1 MQAMNRNTRI
11 VTTAVALLGTLA
23 CSGKPSPA
31 LQARIDSLQNASNER
46 DRLVQEMAQ
55 DARMISD
62 VSAELAKV
70 KVRGKLNV
78 SSESPAQATRD
89 SLVARARYIA
99 GRLNAT
105 ETQLRSSERRIRGL
119 TTISD
124 SLRNTLQA
132 TIANYDS
139 VVASQ
144 RADLVAY
151 AAQIDSLKG
160 ENSTLSAVNTALKD
174 TVGDLTL
181 RDNTVYYVIG
191 TRDDLKNRHIIDET
205 GGSRFLFI
213 LWKSGTSVQPAR
225 TLDPS
230 SFTAIDKRQVTTIP
244 LPDSTKSYRIA
255 SRQDLSALATPP
267 DGDGK
272 LHGEVQIASPTKFWA
287 SSKYL
292 IIVES

>member
-1 MQAMNRNTRI
+1 MTSRTRI
-11 VTTAVALLGTLA
+11 VATAALLMGALA
-23 CSGKPSPA
+23 CQSKPSPQ
-31 LQARIDSLQNASNER
+31 LQARIDSLQNAANER

-70 KVRGKLNV
+70 QVRGKLNV
-78 SSESPAQATRD
+78 ASESPGQASRD
-89 SLVARARYIA
+89 SIVARVRYIA
-99 GRLNAT
+99 TRLNDN
-105 ETQLRSSERRIRGL
+105 ESRLRSSERRIRSL

-124 SLRNTLQA
+124 SLRNTLTA

-139 VVASQ
+139 VVTSQ
-144 RADLVAY
+144 RTQLGAY

-160 ENSTLSAVNTALKD
+160 ENTALIAVNTALKD
-174 TVGDLTL
+174 TVNDLSL
-181 RDNTVYYVIG
+181 RENTVYYVIG
-191 TRDDLKNRHIIDET
+191 TRDELKSRGIIDET

-213 LWKSGTSVQPAR
+213 LWKSGKSLQPAR
-225 TLDPS
+225 NLDPS
-230 SFTAIDKRQVTTIP
+230 AFTAIDMRQVTTIP
-244 LPDSTKSYRIA
+244 LPDSTKQYQIA

-272 LHGEVQIASPTKFWA
+272 LQGSVQISAPTRFWSA
-287 SSKYL
+287 SKYL

>member
-1 MQAMNRNTRI
+1 MNSRIRI
-11 VTTAVALLGTLA
+11 VATAGFALLGAVA
-23 CSGKPSPA
+23 CQSKPSPQ
-31 LQARIDSLQNASNER
+31 LQARIDSLQNAASER

-70 KVRGKLNV
+70 QVRGKLNV
-78 SSESPAQATRD
+78 TSESPGQASRD
-89 SLVARARYIA
+89 SVVARVRYIA
-99 GRLNAT
+99 TRLNDT
-105 ETQLRSSERRIRGL
+105 ESRLRSSERRIRGL
-119 TTISD
+119 TSVSD
-124 SLRNTLQA
+124 SLRNTLAA

-139 VVASQ
+139 VVTSQ
-144 RADLVAY
+144 RAQLVAY
-151 AAQIDSLKG
+151 ATQIDSLKG
-160 ENSTLSAVNTALKD
+160 ENTALTAVNTALKD

-191 TRDDLKNRHIIDET
+191 TREDLKSRGLIDET

-213 LWKSGTSVQPAR
+213 LWKSGKSIQPAR

-230 SFTAIDKRQVTTIP
+230 AFTAIDKRQVTTIP
-244 LPDSTKSYRIA
+244 LPDSTKTYQIA

-272 LHGEVQIASPTKFWA
+272 LHGSVQIAAPAKFWSA
-287 SSKYL
+287 SKYL